1 MTGKSFQSADSV
13 WEAWGAEVGVEV
25 RVGKGVIG
33 EYFLGFCVA
42 VGNDATVSAGNI
54 PVGAPT
60 GMLMEVGF
68 VSPVQAVIKKQTNKT
83 RINRRFIA
91 SKYSGGKL
99 IIDEI
104 LCYTRTMAYQGL
116 LHKYGTLLDLPLHT
130 RSVSLLEGNTPL
142 IKADNLARQLGGG
155 FELFIKYEGLNPT
168 GSFKDRG
175 MTAAVSEALGRGAT
189 TVICAS
195 TGNTAASAA
204 AYAARAGM
212 KSIVLI
218 PQGKVAAGKLAGA
231 IAYGAQVIQID
242 GSFDDALTMVIE
254 ITNKHPICL
263 VNSINPY
270 RIEGQKTSAFEICD
284 VLDSAPDWLCL
295 PVGNAGNI
303 TSYWA
308 GFKQYNQMKATGL
321 PQVLGVQA
329 AGSAPLVLGH
339 PIENPET
346 VATAIRI
353 GKPARGEQALQA
365 AEESKGR
372 IIAAT
377 DDQIL
382 EMQKTLA
389 RLEGIWVEPASAAGL
404 AGLAMQIANATLN
417 PKGKRV
423 VAICT
428 GHGLKD
434 PEIITKEMQKPSIVP
449 PKLEALEEII
459 LA

>member
-1 MTGKSFQSADSV
+1 MIGENCIGFGVDVCCGAGEAASTGN
-13 WEAWGAEVGVEV
+13 V
-25 RVGKGVIG
+25 RVGRMAG
-33 EYFLGFCVA
+33 ESGGTRV
-42 VGNDATVSAGNI
+42 T
-54 PVGAPT
+54 
-60 GMLMEVGF
+60 
-68 VSPVQAVIKKQTNKT
+68 SPAQAANREQTIKARPNA
-83 RINRRFIA
+83 RFIRA
-91 SKYSGGKL
+91 KYSGRKL
-99 IIDEI
+99 SGDEF
-104 LCYTRTMAYQGL
+104 LCYTGPMAYQGV
-116 LHKYGTLLDLPLHT
+116 LHKYGFLLDLPSYT
-130 RSVSLLEGNTPL
+130 QTVSLLEGNTPL
-142 IKADNLARQLGGG
+142 IKANSLCRQLGGG

-242 GSFDDALTMVIE
+242 GSFDDALTMVVE

-284 VLDSAPDWLCL
+284 LLDSAPDWLCL

-303 TSYWA
+303 TSHWA
-308 GFKQYNQMKATGL
+308 GFKQYDEMKATGL
-321 PQVLGVQA
+321 PRILGVQA
-329 AGSAPLVLGH
+329 AGASPLVLGH
-339 PIENPET
+339 PIEHPET

-365 AEESKGR
+365 ADESQGR

-377 DDQIL
+377 DEQIL
-382 EMQKTLA
+382 TMQKTLA
-389 RLEGIWVEPASAAGL
+389 ALEGIWVEPASAAGL
-404 AGLAMQIANATLN
+404 AGLAIEIEHGTLN
-417 PKGKRV
+417 AQGKRV

-434 PEIITKEMQKPSIVP
+434 PDIIIKDMQKPLIVP
-449 PKLEALEEII
+449 PRLDALEEVI
-459 LA
+459 LR

>member
-1 MTGKSFQSADSV
+1 MA
-13 WEAWGAEVGVEV
+13 
-25 RVGKGVIG
+25 
-33 EYFLGFCVA
+33 
-42 VGNDATVSAGNI
+42 
-54 PVGAPT
+54 
-60 GMLMEVGF
+60 
-68 VSPVQAVIKKQTNKT
+68 
-83 RINRRFIA
+83 
-91 SKYSGGKL
+91 YSGLLSRYGHL
-99 IIDEI
+99 
-104 LCYTRTMAYQGL
+104 LNLPPHTRTI
-116 LHKYGTLLDLPLHT
+116 
-130 RSVSLLEGNTPL
+130 SLLEGDTPL
-142 IKADNLARQLGGG
+142 IPADHLSRQLGGG
-155 FELFIKYEGLNPT
+155 FELFIKFEGLNPT

-175 MTAAVSEALGRGAT
+175 MTAAVSEAFGRNAT

-231 IAYGAQVIQID
+231 AAYGARVIQIE

-270 RIEGQKTSAFEICD
+270 RIEGQKTGAFEICD
-284 VLDSAPDWLCL
+284 AIESAPDWLCL

-303 TSYWA
+303 SAYWA
-308 GFKQYNQMKATGL
+308 GFKQYNEIKSTGL

-329 AGSAPLVLGH
+329 AGAAPLVIGH
-339 PIENPET
+339 AVENPET

-365 AEESKGR
+365 AEESNGK

-377 DDQIL
+377 DTQIVD
-382 EMQKTLA
+382 MQKLLA

-404 AGLAMQIANATLN
+404 AGLAIEIENGNLN

-434 PEIITKEMQKPSIVP
+434 PDIVIKDMVKPQVVMPNLS
-449 PKLEALEEII
+449 ALEEVI
-459 LA
+459 LG